1 MRTQIDDLLNQVEEV
16 EKQMEDTT
24 TSHSDQQLLDQ
35 AWEDLQDQIALLQEA
50 IEMETEFEQQA
61 NEWEDTRTNE
71 IEYYETDYG
80 VYYNAVDEV

>member
-50 IEMETEFEQQA
+50 IEMEIEFEQQA